1 MFLRPLLL
9 IEAATFAIAS
19 LIHFGALLD
28 GYEHRR
34 AGIAEAVIAVVLVAG
49 WALSRGRSPRRWTFA
64 VGAQVFALVGVLVG
78 LFTIAIGVGPRTVP
92 DVTYRL
98 VILAVLAG
106 SLFLVVRRVRR
117 FCAGRGAGAG
127 ARCAGRR
134 GPSAGAV

>member
-9 IEAATFAIAS
+9 IEAATFAITS

-34 AGIAEAVIAVVLVAG
+34 AGIAEAVIAIVLVAG
-49 WALSRGRSPRRWTFA
+49 WVLSRGRSPRRWMIA

-78 LFTIAIGVGPRTVP
+78 LFTIAIGVGPRRVP
-92 DVTYRL
+92 DVTYHL

-106 SLFLVVRRVRR
+106 SLFLVVRRGRR
-117 FCAGRGAGAG
+117 FCAGRGDGRG
-127 ARCAGRR
+127 RCAGRG